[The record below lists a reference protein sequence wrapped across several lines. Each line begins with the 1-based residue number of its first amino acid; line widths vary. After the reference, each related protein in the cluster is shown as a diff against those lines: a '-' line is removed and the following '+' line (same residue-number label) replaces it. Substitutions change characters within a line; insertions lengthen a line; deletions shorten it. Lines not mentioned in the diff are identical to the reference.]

1 MDRPDRDLSAMSS
14 PSDEALRDYR
24 YSELDRAKEMFKE
37 LEEQIKQYE
46 QERDMALDRLSTA
59 ITSRK
64 QTLDALTEYIA
75 TLTNY
80 LSSTKAINAVGS
92 TR

>member
-1 MDRPDRDLSAMSS
+1 MDRPDRDLSAMDS

-24 YSELDRAKEMFKE
+24 YSELDRAKGMFKE
-37 LEEQIKQYE
+37 LEEQIRQYE

-64 QTLDALTEYIA
+64 QTLEALTEYIA
-75 TLTNY
+75 MLTNY
-80 LSSTKAINAVGS
+80 LNSTKAINAVGS